1 MIDQNPKLEI
11 VRAPAERQADAMGA
25 LLGAGPAAARRF
37 IEQARSASIRLDY
50 LWCLAD
56 PDGRYRM
63 AVLSVPSLGR
73 TAMLIASRARNSKD
87 VPELARLI
95 RAAAD
100 GSEAESDLAQ
110 GLIDPA
116 HPLDILAYEM
126 AGLERM
132 ALLEYLERPL
142 PRAGMLPAPE
152 VPAGWS
158 IEPAAPREVLDGDDA
173 SRLPAESRAALIG
186 VLESSYV
193 DTLDCPGLAG
203 LRATADVLDG
213 HFGVGARRR
222 HWLLLRRNGA
232 PCGVCLLNDSP
243 DGSSSELAYFGLSPA
258 VRGLG
263 LARVLLA
270 AALHEV
276 SAARVATVTLAVD
289 ARNAPAKRLYAT
301 NGFKQTASRVALV
314 RASRRAR

>member
-1 MIDQNPKLEI
+1 MIDPNSRLEI
-11 VRAPAERQADAMGA
+11 VRAPAERRADAMGA

-37 IEQARSASIRLDY
+37 IDQAAQASIRLDS

-73 TAMLIASRARNSKD
+73 TSMLIATRARGSQD
-87 VPELARLI
+87 VSELARLI

-100 GSEAESDLAQ
+100 GSESESDLAQ

-116 HPLDILAYEM
+116 HHLDVLAYEM

-132 ALLEYLERPL
+132 AVLEYLERAL
-142 PRAGMLPAPE
+142 PRAGALSAPE
-152 VPAGWS
+152 IPAGWS
-158 IEPAAPREVLDGDDA
+158 IEPVASREVLDGGDA
-173 SRLPAESRAALIG
+173 SRLPAETRATLVS
-186 VLESSYV
+186 VLESTYV

-203 LRATADVLDG
+203 LRATSDVLDG
-213 HFGVGARRR
+213 HFGIGARRR
-222 HWLLLRRNGA
+222 HWLLLRRDGA
-232 PCGVCLLNDSP
+232 ACGVCLLNDSP
-243 DGSSSELAYFGLSPA
+243 DGTSSELAYFGLAPA

-270 AALHEV
+270 AALHELSV
-276 SAARVATVTLAVD
+276 ARVRTVTLAVD
-289 ARNAPAKRLYAT
+289 ARNTPAKRLYESH
-301 NGFKQTASRVALV
+301 GFRQTASRVALV
-314 RASRRAR
+314 RPTRRAR

>member
-1 MIDQNPKLEI
+1 MIDPDSQLEI

-25 LLGAGPAAARRF
+25 LLAAGPSAARRF
-37 IEQARSASIRLDY
+37 IDQAVRASIRLDY

-56 PDGRYRM
+56 RDGRYRM

-73 TAMLIASRARNSKD
+73 TAMLIASRARTSKD

-100 GSEAESDLAQ
+100 GSESESDLAQ
-110 GLIDPA
+110 GLLDPT
-116 HPLDILAYEM
+116 HSLDILAYEM

-132 ALLEYLERPL
+132 ALLEYLERAL
-142 PRAGMLPAPE
+142 PRAGTLARPE
-152 VPAGWS
+152 IPAGWS
-158 IEPAAPREVLDGDDA
+158 IEAAAPRTILSGDDA
-173 SRLPAESRAALIG
+173 SRLPAEARATLTA
-186 VLESSYV
+186 VLESTYV

-203 LRATADVLDG
+203 LRATSDVLDG

-222 HWLLLRRNGA
+222 HWLILRRNGA
-232 PCGVCLLNDSP
+232 ACGVCLLNDSP
-243 DGSSSELAYFGLSPA
+243 DGTSSELAYFGLAPA

-263 LARVLLA
+263 LARILLA

-276 SAARVATVTLAVD
+276 SAARVGAITLAVD
-289 ARNAPAKRLYAT
+289 ARNAPAKRLYAS
-301 NGFKQTASRVALV
+301 NGFRQTTSRVALV
-314 RASRRAR
+314 RAARRAR

>member
-25 LLGAGPAAARRF
+25 LLGAGPTAARRF

-142 PRAGMLPAPE
+142 PRAGSLPAPE

-243 DGSSSELAYFGLSPA
+243 DGSSSELAYFGLAPA

-263 LARVLLA
+263 LARILLA

-276 SAARVATVTLAVD
+276 SAARVGTVTLAVD

>member
-1 MIDQNPKLEI
+1 MIDPNSQLEI
-11 VRAPAERQADAMGA
+11 VRAPAERRADAMGA

-37 IEQARSASIRLDY
+37 IDQAERASIRLDY

-73 TAMLIASRARNSKD
+73 TAMLIASRARTSRD

-100 GSEAESDLAQ
+100 GSESESDLAQ
-110 GLIDPA
+110 GLIDPT

-132 ALLEYLERPL
+132 ALLEYLERAL
-142 PRAGMLPAPE
+142 PRAGTLPQPE
-152 VPAGWS
+152 IPAGWS
-158 IEPAAPREVLDGDDA
+158 IEPAAPRTILDGDDA
-173 SRLPAESRAALIG
+173 SRLPAEARATLVAI
-186 VLESSYV
+186 LEATYT

-203 LRATADVLDG
+203 LRATSDVLDG

-222 HWLLLRRNGA
+222 HWLLLRRNGSA
-232 PCGVCLLNDSP
+232 CGVCLLNDSP
-243 DGSSSELAYFGLSPA
+243 DGTSSELAYFGLAPA

-263 LARVLLA
+263 LARILLA

-276 SAARVATVTLAVD
+276 SAARVGTVTLAVD
-289 ARNAPAKRLYAT
+289 ARNAPAKRLYAS
-301 NGFKQTASRVALV
+301 NGFKQTTSRVALV
-314 RASRRAR
+314 RAARRAR